1 MNRGVP
7 LNTPRFTCLIPTVT
21 SRKELYKIS
30 LMSALTDSR
39 QIRSLRTNLSWN
51 FVGQVVA
58 KTSLL
63 IFHIV
68 FANLVGIEGYGA
80 FSFVFVGGLI
90 LLQPA
95 LDLGLT
101 QLITKWVS
109 RGNTEVVRIS
119 FHIKGL
125 TALGLIPLVLAIGWW
140 MDVSLLLLVTVLG
153 FFLINTLQ
161 QSLFGIL
168 RGLEDLRPESLTVAF
183 QNLLACG
190 VLSIFVFQEIAEP
203 WIGSLILM
211 LTRFAGTI
219 FISVIIWKKYLAH
232 LKKSKTDA
240 HVMEQS
246 QLLRE
251 AVTLGLVLFLIQFYF
266 RIDTIMLGV
275 LASESEVGLYSVA
288 FNLMEGTFFIPTIV
302 MAAIFPGLSQA
313 KQFSAY
319 FRKGALLLT
328 LSGIAGGGAVFLLA
342 DSIISWFFAAEF
354 QNSADIL
361 RILAMAIP
369 LVFWGYLMTQSLV
382 ALDHNRI
389 YLVITASGLLLNVL
403 LNFWLIPEYGASGA
417 AVATVITEALIPL
430 SCFFMII
437 KYHFSHSPVN
447 VA

>member
-51 FVGQVVA
+51 FAGQVVA
-58 KTSLL
+58 KISLL

-68 FANLVGIEGYGA
+68 FANLVGTAGYGA

-95 LDLGLT
+95 LDLGFN

-140 MDVSLLLLVTVLG
+140 MEISLLLLVTVLG

-168 RGLEDLRPESLTVAF
+168 RGLEDLRPESLTVAL
-183 QNLLACG
+183 QNLLALIILG
-190 VLSIFVFQEIAEP
+190 IFVFQEIAEP
-203 WIGSLILM
+203 WIGSLVLM
-211 LTRFAGTI
+211 LTRLAGTV
-219 FISVIIWKKYLAH
+219 FISGIIWIKYQTN
-232 LKKSKTDA
+232 LKKSESSSELLGSKTLW
-240 HVMEQS
+240 S
-246 QLLRE
+246 E
-251 AVTLGLVLFLIQFYF
+251 AITLGLVLFLIQFYF

-275 LASESEVGLYSVA
+275 LASEREVGLYSVA

-313 KQFSAY
+313 KHFSAY
-319 FRKGALLLT
+319 FRKGVLLLT
-328 LSGIAGGGAVFLLA
+328 LSGIAGGSAVFLLA
-342 DSIISWFFAAEF
+342 EWIIHLFFAAEF
-354 QNSADIL
+354 QSSAEIL
-361 RILAMAIP
+361 QILAFAIP

-389 YLVITASGLLLNVL
+389 YLGITAGGVLLNVL
-403 LNFWLIPEYGASGA
+403 LNFWLIPEHGASGA
-417 AVATVITEALIPL
+417 AVATVITEALIPF
-430 SCFFMII
+430 SCFLMIL
-437 KYHFSHSPVN
+437 KHQLSSPP
-447 VA
+447 AHGA